1 MATSPQPALHG
12 TDSKQDIEW
21 QRQLLPL
28 MSRMV
33 KWLAAFFFIASFAQL
48 MYLHWK
54 ISRSPAL
61 DIQGPLSSLS
71 VPAIGAQNVLSAARL
86 KAVIVLEANG
96 LEQQYHQANVLLMS
110 RIWTSYLG
118 FVTGMILSLVGAS
131 FVLGKLREPTSELTL
146 KTAPSDVSFRSASPG
161 LILAVL
167 GTLLM
172 LTTIVTNHR
181 IETTHRAVYLR
192 DDVSTTAESPEPP
205 PPPLNT
211 PSATDSKH

>member
-1 MATSPQPALHG
+1 MASPPQRPSHE
-12 TDSKQDIEW
+12 SNSQKDIEW
-21 QRQLLPL
+21 QWQLLPL

-33 KWLAAFFFIASFAQL
+33 KWLGVFFFIASFAQL
-48 MYLHWK
+48 AYLHWK
-54 ISRSPAL
+54 ISKSPPL
-61 DIQGPLSSLS
+61 DIQGPLSLLS
-71 VPAIGAQNVLSAARL
+71 TPADQRNIVPVARL

-146 KTAPSDVSFRSASPG
+146 KTPPSDVSFRSASPG

-167 GTLLM
+167 GTILM

-192 DDVSTTAESPEPP
+192 DDVAANASEKTEPP
-205 PPPLNT
+205 PPLSN
-211 PSATDSKH
+211 PSQADSKH